1 MGLIQEKFQVEFPTP
16 PADKEWVSDKSVR
29 RASGAQNL
37 NALPPGTNI
46 DDQHLA
52 NTRSPMRTMSGETD
66 VTKDWSPNYLK
77 KGFRRFD
84 VKPTDDSYTGEHTDT
99 FYGEAKSD
107 GETGFAER
115 GNLLD
120 RI

>member
-1 MGLIQEKFQVEFPTP
+1 MGLIQEKFQVQFEP
-16 PADKEWVSDKSVR
+16 PSTDNQWASAASAR
-29 RASGAQNL
+29 RASGAKNL
-37 NALPPGTNI
+37 NAMPPGQNI
-46 DDQHLA
+46 DDQQLA
-52 NTRSPMRTMSGETD
+52 NTRTPTRTMSGETD
-66 VTKDWSPNYLK
+66 VTKDWSPAYLK

-99 FYGEAKSD
+99 FYGEAVSD